1 MAKNPF
7 KQTPPPNDVKRNA
20 FDLSFTN
27 NLTLKI
33 GQLVPVMCKEVV
45 PGDSFE
51 IDTNFGLRFM
61 PTIFPVQ
68 TKMRADVH
76 FFYVRTRNLWKN
88 WKKFIGDTPNVNIE
102 TGVKRNIVHPYIG
115 AKSSDSDFYAEGS
128 LADYLG
134 IPTDYVSSENMY
146 QLTAPLAYMPS
157 SGLEY
162 GPNTSSIFPLS
173 GDYANMLQYC
183 RYIHPSSQLGA
194 PIQFRDPIEFG
205 GNVSVITNHR
215 LNGELVDFNVKVTQP
230 FEGSLLQAVYLI
242 EYREGAWR
250 IVARTSDIVTIEGN
264 PLSFENTDS
273 VRWLTK
279 QGVKSGSEVFSVVNY
294 EDVTLA
300 YTLKTEFS
308 FSDVLKGNIDFPLTP
323 WADFMT
329 EIHTDT
335 YSVTYNQA
343 FQVYNPN
350 VCKISALPFRA
361 YDSIYN
367 SHYRNWRIAPLE
379 KDGEYVY
386 DEFVRNDSDG
396 EDNIDYRLYNRYW
409 EKDFLTTAVPSPQ
422 QGLAPLVGLNTN
434 TPYTTQQMIIDGNP
448 ADIQVQSAQDGKVI
462 GVSYYGENVPVGSV
476 EALEQAIEYGISIN
490 DFRNVNALQKW
501 LEINQRRGYLY
512 KEQLLSH
519 FGVDVKF
526 EELQMPEFIGGV
538 SQRIETQAIYNNNAQ
553 GSKPLGDYAGAAGC
567 WGSGD
572 NKIHKYCDEHGFI
585 IAIMSIVP
593 IPSYSQLLP
602 KVFTKDK
609 HLDYFF
615 PEFGHIG
622 MQPITYKEVT
632 PLQVGME
639 TPAQLNDTFGYQ
651 RAYYDYIAN
660 WDEVHGNFRS
670 SLRNYLVNREF
681 VGKPLLSEQF
691 LKITPEEVNDI
702 FAVTTDTDKIIG
714 QVNFTIIAKRPIPFF
729 GTPSLQ

>member
-20 FDLSFTN
+20 FDMSFTN

-33 GQLVPVMCKEVV
+33 GKLVPVMCKEVV

-61 PTIFPVQ
+61 PTIFPIQ

-88 WKKFIGDTPNVNIE
+88 WKKFIGDTPNVNVE

-115 AKSSDSDFYAEGS
+115 KKTSESDFYSEGS

-134 IPTDYVSSENMY
+134 IPTNYVSSEDY
-146 QLTAPLAYMPS
+146 EQVSLPASYVPS
-157 SGLEY
+157 SGINY
-162 GPNTSSIFPLS
+162 VYPQTPVNPLS
-173 GDYANMLQYC
+173 GMYASMLQYC
-183 RYIHPSSQLGA
+183 RYIHPSSKIGQ
-194 PIQFRDPIEFG
+194 PIQWNDPVEFG
-205 GNVSVITNHR
+205 GNISIITSNR
-215 LNGELVDFNVKVTQP
+215 LNGNMVSFHVKPNVS
-230 FEGSLLQAVYLI
+230 FAGSVLTNVYLL
-242 EYREGAWR
+242 EYSDGAWR
-250 IVARTSDIVTIEGN
+250 IVAQTSDIIGSDGQHFT
-264 PLSFENTDS
+264 NTDE

-279 QGVKSGSEVFSVVNY
+279 KGIKVGAEVFDVVNY

-300 YTLKTEFS
+300 YTMKSDFEFTEL
-308 FSDVLKGNIDFPLTP
+308 LKGSIDFPLDT
-323 WADFMT
+323 WADFLTYIQT
-329 EIHTDT
+329 EVYD
-335 YSVTYNQA
+335 VEFNQA
-343 FQVYNPN
+343 YQVYDPR

-367 SHYRNWRIAPLE
+367 SHYRNWRIAPLV
-379 KDGEYVY
+379 KNGEFVY
-386 DEFVRNDSDG
+386 DEFVQNDSDG
-396 EDNIDYRLYNRYW
+396 EDNIDYHLYNRYW

-434 TPYTTQQMIIDGNP
+434 TPYTTQRMVINGTP
-448 ADIQVQSAQDGKVI
+448 TDIQVQSAQDGKVI

-476 EALEQAIEYGISIN
+476 EALEQAIDYGISIN

-501 LEINQRRGYLY
+501 LEVNQRRGYLY

-567 WGSGD
+567 WGSGE

-622 MQPITYKEVT
+622 LQPITYKEVT
-632 PLQVGME
+632 PLQVGID
-639 TPAQLNDTFGYQ
+639 TPTALNDTFGYQ

-670 SLRNYLVNREF
+670 SLRNYLINREF
-681 VGKPLLSEQF
+681 GSKPLLSEQF

-702 FAVTTDTDKIIG
+702 FAVTNDSDKIVG
-714 QVNFTIIAKRPIPFF
+714 QVNFYIIAKRPIPFF

>member
-134 IPTDYVSSENMY
+134 IPTNYVSSQPRDVVVGAARY
-146 QLTAPLAYMPS
+146 LPS
-157 SGLEY
+157 GQMFSFETEY
-162 GPNTSSIFPLS
+162 EPSAVHYHTMLS
-173 GDYANMLQYC
+173 YL
-183 RYIHPSSQLGA
+183 RYISPNSVIGQTVQFQDPSEVGNNVSIITDNKLDGNLVEFSVKPSQLLG
-194 PIQFRDPIEFG
+194 
-205 GNVSVITNHR
+205 SV
-215 LNGELVDFNVKVTQP
+215 
-230 FEGSLLQAVYLI
+230 SLLAVYLLT
-242 EYREGAWR
+242 YDDGYK
-250 IVARTSDIVTIEGN
+250 IVASTSDCSGRVFQN
-264 PLSFENTDS
+264 VDS
-273 VRWLTK
+273 VNWVTK
-279 QGVKSGSEVFSVVNY
+279 QGIKAGAEVFDAVNY
-294 EDVTLA
+294 EDCILA
-300 YTLKTEFS
+300 YSLSTENDFGEI
-308 FSDVLKGNIDFPLTP
+308 LKGVTDYPLSSYDIVTNIK
-323 WADFMT
+323 
-329 EIHTDT
+329 TDG
-335 YSVTYNQA
+335 YGVEFNQA
-343 FQVYNPN
+343 SQVYNPN
-350 VCKISALPFRA
+350 VCKINALPFRA

-367 SHYRNWRIAPLE
+367 SHYRNWRISPLE
-379 KDGEYVY
+379 KDGEFVY
-386 DEFVRNDSDG
+386 DEFVRNDNDG

-434 TPYTTQQMIIDGNP
+434 TPYTTQQMIIDGTP
-448 ADIQVQSAQDGKVI
+448 ADIQVQSSQDGKVI

-501 LEINQRRGYLY
+501 LEVNQRRGYLY

-538 SQRIETQAIYNNNAQ
+538 SQRIETQAVYNNNAQ

-567 WGSGD
+567 WGSGE

-602 KVFTKDK
+602 KVFTKDS

-632 PLQVGME
+632 PLQVGID

-660 WDEVHGNFRS
+660 YDEVHGNFRS

>member
-7 KQTPPPNDVKRNA
+7 KQTPPPNEVKRNA
-20 FDLSFTN
+20 FDMSFTN

-88 WKKFIGDTPNVNIE
+88 WKKFIGDTPNVNVE
-102 TGVKRNIVHPYIG
+102 TGVKRNIVHPYIS
-115 AKSSDSDFYAEGS
+115 KKTKDSNFYAEGS

-134 IPTDYVSSENMY
+134 IPTNYVSSQPREVVSRAAKYQPSRHAHMY
-146 QLTAPLAYMPS
+146 ST
-157 SGLEY
+157 GTGEY
-162 GPNTSSIFPLS
+162 ACYFGVML
-173 GDYANMLQYC
+173 DYL
-183 RYIHPSSQLGA
+183 RYISPDSLVGQTV
-194 PIQFRDPIEFG
+194 QFRSPTDV
-205 GNVSVITNHR
+205 NNQVSVITSDKLEGNLTEFSLVANH
-215 LNGELVDFNVKVTQP
+215 LL
-230 FEGSLLQAVYLI
+230 GSVGLTAVYLLT
-242 EYREGAWR
+242 YDDGYK
-250 IVARTSDIVTIEGN
+250 IVAVTKDCSGRVFKN
-264 PLSFENTDS
+264 LDS
-273 VRWLTK
+273 VNWLTK
-279 QGVKSGSEVFSVVNY
+279 QGIKAGAEVFDAVNY
-294 EDVTLA
+294 EDCILA
-300 YTLKTEFS
+300 YSLTTGFQFADILK
-308 FSDVLKGNIDFPLTP
+308 DGIDFSLDQFDVIT
-323 WADFMT
+323 T
-329 EIHTDT
+329 IKTDG
-335 YSVTYNQA
+335 YDVEFNQA
-343 FQVYNPN
+343 YQVYKPE

-367 SHYRNWRIAPLE
+367 SHYRNWRIAPLV
-379 KDGEYVY
+379 KNGEFVY
-386 DEFVRNDSDG
+386 DEFVQNDNDG
-396 EDNIDYRLYNRYW
+396 ADSTDYHLYNRYW

-434 TPYTTQQMIIDGNP
+434 TPYTTQQMIINGSPTN
-448 ADIQVQSAQDGKVI
+448 IQVQSAQDGKVI

-476 EALEQAIEYGISIN
+476 EALEQAIAYGISIN

-501 LEINQRRGYLY
+501 LEVNQRRGYLY
-512 KEQLLSH
+512 KEQLMSH

-567 WGSGD
+567 WGSGE

-585 IAIMSIVP
+585 IAIMSVVP

-622 MQPITYKEVT
+622 LQPITYKEVT
-632 PLQVGME
+632 PLQVGID
-639 TPAQLNDTFGYQ
+639 TPTALNDTFGYQ

-660 WDEVHGNFRS
+660 YDEVHGNFRS
-670 SLRNYLVNREF
+670 SLRNYLINREF
-681 VGKPLLSEQF
+681 VGKPQLSEQF

-702 FAVTTDTDKIIG
+702 FAATTDTDKIVG
-714 QVNFTIIAKRPIPFF
+714 QVNFNIIAKRPIPFF

>member
-20 FDLSFTN
+20 FDMSFTN

-88 WKKFIGDTPNVNIE
+88 WKKFIGDTPNVNVE

-115 AKSSDSDFYAEGS
+115 SKNSESGFYSEGS

-134 IPTDYVSSENMY
+134 IPTNYVSS
-146 QLTAPLAYMPS
+146 QPLINIASPVAYLPS
-157 SGLEY
+157 SQ
-162 GPNTSSIFPLS
+162 TFMIDT
-173 GDYANMLQYC
+173 DYSPFAMNYHTMLQYL
-183 RYIHPSSQLGA
+183 RFISPSS
-194 PIQFRDPIEFG
+194 
-205 GNVSVITNHR
+205 VI
-215 LNGELVDFNVKVTQP
+215 G
-230 FEGSLLQAVYLI
+230 QAVQFLDPSEYNNSVSIITDAKLSGNLTEFYVKPNSNLSSAELSSVYLLT
-242 EYREGAWR
+242 YDDAYKV
-250 IVARTSDIVTIEGN
+250 VASTSDCSGLFFRN
-264 PLSFENTDS
+264 LDD
-273 VRWLTK
+273 VRWVTK
-279 QGVKSGSEVFSVVNY
+279 KGIKNGVEVFDAVNY
-294 EDVTLA
+294 EDCILA
-300 YTLKTEFS
+300 YSLKTDYNFGRL
-308 FSDVLKGNIDFPLTP
+308 LKGEIELPVSVYDVV
-323 WADFMT
+323 T
-329 EIHTDT
+329 EVHTEGYD
-335 YSVTYNQA
+335 VEYNQA
-343 FQVYNPN
+343 YQVYDPA

-367 SHYRNWRIAPLE
+367 SHYRNWRIAPLV
-379 KDGEYVY
+379 KDGEFVY
-386 DEFVRNDSDG
+386 DEFVQNDNDG
-396 EDNIDYRLYNRYW
+396 ADNIDYHLYSRYW

-434 TPYTTQQMIIDGNP
+434 TPYTTQRMVINGSP
-448 ADIQVQSAQDGKVI
+448 TDIQVQSAQDGKVI

-476 EALEQAIEYGISIN
+476 EALEQAIDYGISIN

-501 LEINQRRGYLY
+501 LEVNQRRGYLY
-512 KEQLLSH
+512 KEQLMSH

-567 WGSGD
+567 WGSGE

-585 IAIMSIVP
+585 IAIMSVVP

-622 MQPITYKEVT
+622 LQPITYKEVT
-632 PLQVGME
+632 PLQVGID
-639 TPAQLNDTFGYQ
+639 TPTALNDTFGYQ

-660 WDEVHGNFRS
+660 YDEVHGNFRS

-681 VGKPLLSEQF
+681 VGKPMLSEQF

-702 FAVTTDTDKIIG
+702 FAVTTDNDKIVG
-714 QVNFTIIAKRPIPFF
+714 QVNFNIIAKRPIPFF

>member
-88 WKKFIGDTPNVNIE
+88 WKKFIGDTPNVSVE
-102 TGVKRNIVHPYIG
+102 TGLKKNIVHPYI
-115 AKSSDSDFYAEGS
+115 AKKEDSSDFYAEGS

-134 IPTDYVSSENMY
+134 IPTNYVSSQPYEVVVGSAQYLPSNPTFNVNVGAGYSDFTTQY
-146 QLTAPLAYMPS
+146 QQM
-157 SGLEY
+157 
-162 GPNTSSIFPLS
+162 LS
-173 GDYANMLQYC
+173 YL
-183 RYIHPSSQLGA
+183 RYI
-194 PIQFRDPIEFG
+194 DPRSYIGETVMFQDPAEFD
-205 GNVSVITNHR
+205 NKVSVITAEK
-215 LNGELVDFNVKVTQP
+215 LNGNLVQFSVKPNQL
-230 FEGSLLQAVYLI
+230 FGSASLIAVYLLT
-242 EYREGAWR
+242 YDDGYKV
-250 IVARTSDIVTIEGN
+250 VASTSDCSGLN
-264 PLSFENTDS
+264 FQNLDS
-273 VRWLTK
+273 VDWVTK
-279 QGVKSGSEVFSVVNY
+279 QGIKAGADVFDAVNY
-294 EDVTLA
+294 EDCVLA
-300 YTLKTEFS
+300 YSLSTEYQFA
-308 FSDVLKGNIDFPLTP
+308 DILKGGVEFPINSF
-323 WADFMT
+323 DIIT
-329 EIHTDT
+329 EMRTDH
-335 YSVTYNQA
+335 YGVEFNQA
-343 FQVYNPN
+343 NQVYDPA
-350 VCKISALPFRA
+350 VCKINALPFRA

-379 KDGEYVY
+379 KDGEFVY
-386 DEFVRNDSDG
+386 DEFVRNDNDG
-396 EDNIDYRLYNRYW
+396 ADDIDYRLYNRYW

-434 TPYTTQQMIIDGNP
+434 TPYTTQRMVIDGSP
-448 ADIQVQSAQDGKVI
+448 TDIQVQSAQDGKVI

-476 EALEQAIEYGISIN
+476 EALEQAIDYGISIN

-538 SQRIETQAIYNNNAQ
+538 SQRIETQAIYNNNGQ

-567 WGSGD
+567 YGSGD

-632 PLQVGME
+632 PLQVGID

-681 VGKPLLSEQF
+681 VGKPMLSEQF

>member
-1 MAKNPF
+1 MAKDPF

-20 FDLSFTN
+20 FDMSFTN

-33 GQLVPVMCKEVV
+33 GKLVPVMCKEVV

-61 PTIFPVQ
+61 PTVFPVQ

-88 WKKFIGDTPNVNIE
+88 WKKFIGDTPNVNVE

-115 AKSSDSDFYAEGS
+115 KKTSNSDFYSEGS

-134 IPTDYVSSENMY
+134 IPTNYVSNQPFE
-146 QLTAPLAYMPS
+146 TIVAPASYLPS
-157 SGLEY
+157 SQTFLFDTEY
-162 GPNTSSIFPLS
+162 DTFAMAYST
-173 GDYANMLQYC
+173 MLQYL
-183 RYIHPSSQLGA
+183 RFISPNSVVGNRVQFVD
-194 PIQFRDPIEFG
+194 PIQVDNSI
-205 GNVSVITNHR
+205 SIITDSKLR
-215 LNGELVDFNVKVTQP
+215 GAMTSFEVTP
-230 FEGSLLQAVYLI
+230 NSNFPNAKLSAVYLLT
-242 EYREGAWR
+242 YDDAYK
-250 IVARTSDIVTIEGN
+250 IVAATTDCNGNSFQNNDAVQWVTKKGI
-264 PLSFENTDS
+264 
-273 VRWLTK
+273 
-279 QGVKSGSEVFSVVNY
+279 KSGAEVFDAVNY
-294 EDVTLA
+294 EDCILA
-300 YTLKTEFS
+300 YSLTTDFDFS
-308 FSDVLKGNIDFPLTP
+308 GLLKGTVQLPVNAWDILTTIR
-323 WADFMT
+323 T
-329 EIHTDT
+329 EEYDVEFNRA
-335 YSVTYNQA
+335 S
-343 FQVYNPN
+343 QVYDPK

-367 SHYRNWRIAPLE
+367 SHYRNWRISPLV

-386 DEFVRNDSDG
+386 DEFVQNDGDG
-396 EDNIDYRLYNRYW
+396 EDNTDYHLYNRYW

-434 TPYTTQQMIIDGNP
+434 TPYTTQRMIIEGTP
-448 ADIQVQSAQDGKVI
+448 TDIQVQSAQDGKVI
-462 GVSYYGENVPVGSV
+462 GVSYYGENVPVGSIQ
-476 EALEQAIEYGISIN
+476 ALEQAIDYGISIN

-501 LEINQRRGYLY
+501 LEVNQRRGYLY
-512 KEQLLSH
+512 NEQLLSH
-519 FGVDVKF
+519 FGVDVEF

-553 GSKPLGDYAGAAGC
+553 GAKPLGDYAGAAGC
-567 WGSGD
+567 YGSGE

-585 IAIMSIVP
+585 IAIISIVP

-622 MQPITYKEVT
+622 LQPITYKEVT
-632 PLQVGME
+632 PLQVGID
-639 TPAQLNDTFGYQ
+639 TPTALNDTFGYQ

-660 WDEVHGNFRS
+660 YDEVHGNFRS
-670 SLRNYLVNREF
+670 SLRNYLINREF
-681 VGKPLLSEQF
+681 GSKPLLSEQF
-691 LKITPEEVNDI
+691 LNITPEEVNDI
-702 FAVTTDTDKIIG
+702 FAVTTDSDKVVG
-714 QVNFTIIAKRPIPFF
+714 QVNFNIIAKRPIPFF